1 VGKAL
6 IERTEMWV
14 RRGSTD
20 DRIVDV
26 DIRALSAEGSPRNGG
41 ENPDHVAALAELDI
55 PLPPIIVHRD
65 SMRVIDGL
73 HRLRA
78 AQLRGH
84 STIAVTFYDGTE
96 ADAFVLA
103 VESNVRHGL
112 PLSLPDRKRAAVR
125 IIATHPQWS
134 DRKIASVTGIAP
146 ATVADVRRS
155 APIGEP
161 AEDFARI
168 GRDGRVRPVDI
179 AEGRRRAGQ
188 LISENPNLSL
198 RQIARA
204 AGISPET
211 ARDVRNRLSRG
222 EEPLLPPRPR
232 GVRPRPREE
241 ILKVVPQPSHGEDRH
256 DAVAGPAFTEGLSA
270 VNRLKADPALRLNE
284 TGRQLLRLLSV
295 HMLPPAEWE
304 GIVDTVPPYWSGTV
318 AHLARE
324 CAHIWEEVAA
334 RVEKNV
340 AQGDD
345 SPPSRADSSACPTV

>member
-1 VGKAL
+1 
-6 IERTEMWV
+6 M
-14 RRGSTD
+14 
-20 DRIVDV
+20 
-26 DIRALSAEGSPRNGG
+26 
-41 ENPDHVAALAELDI
+41 AALAELDV
-55 PLPPIIVHRD
+55 PLPPIIVHRA

-84 STIAVTFYDGTE
+84 HTIAATFYDGTE

-112 PLSLPDRKRAAVR
+112 PLSLLDRKRAAAR

-146 ATVADVRRS
+146 GTVADVRRS
-155 APIGEP
+155 AVAGTPGE
-161 AEDFARI
+161 DVARI

-188 LISENPNLSL
+188 LIAENPDLSL

-232 GVRPRPREE
+232 GVRPRPRKEM
-241 ILKVVPQPSHGEDRH
+241 LKVVPRPGHGEGRP
-256 DAVAGPAFTEGLSA
+256 GPAAGTAFAEGLSA

-295 HMLPPAEWE
+295 HMLPPGEWE
-304 GIVDTVPPYWSGTV
+304 GIIDTVPPYWSGTV

-334 RVEKNV
+334 RVEKNI
-340 AQGDD
+340 ARGND
-345 SPPSRADSSACPTV
+345 SPASPADSSACPTM

>member
-1 VGKAL
+1 MA
-6 IERTEMWV
+6 T
-14 RRGSTD
+14 
-20 DRIVDV
+20 
-26 DIRALSAEGSPRNGG
+26 
-41 ENPDHVAALAELDI
+41 LAELDI
-55 PLPPIIVHRD
+55 ALPPIIVHRA

-78 AQLRGH
+78 AQLRGRH
-84 STIAVTFYDGTE
+84 TIAVTFYDGTE

-112 PLSLPDRKRAAVR
+112 PLSLPDRKRAAAR
-125 IIATHPQWS
+125 IVATHPQWS

-146 ATVADVRRS
+146 GTVAEVRRR
-155 APIGEP
+155 AQAGGAGEDLP
-161 AEDFARI
+161 RI

-188 LISENPNLSL
+188 LISENPDLSL

-222 EEPLLPPRPR
+222 EEPLLPARPR
-232 GVRPRPREE
+232 GARPRPREE
-241 ILKVVPQPSHGEDRH
+241 ILRVVPHSGYGETVRH
-256 DAVAGPAFTEGLSA
+256 DTAAVPAFTEGLSA

-295 HMLPPAEWE
+295 HMLPPDEWE
-304 GIVDTVPPYWSGTV
+304 GIIDTVPPYWSGTV

-334 RVEKNV
+334 RVEKNL
-340 AQGDD
+340 AQGND
-345 SPPSRADSSACPTV
+345 SPVPAATAVPAAAPVLPVDSPAIPRV

>member
-1 VGKAL
+1 
-6 IERTEMWV
+6 M
-14 RRGSTD
+14 
-20 DRIVDV
+20 
-26 DIRALSAEGSPRNGG
+26 
-41 ENPDHVAALAELDI
+41 ALAELDA
-55 PLPPIIVHRD
+55 PLPPIIVHRA

-78 AQLRGH
+78 AQLRGRG
-84 STIAVTFYDGTE
+84 TIAVTFYDGTE

-112 PLSLPDRKRAAVR
+112 PLSLSDRKRAAAR
-125 IIATHPQWS
+125 IIVTHPQWS

-146 ATVADVRRS
+146 GTVADLRRS
-155 APIGEP
+155 APVGMSGEGI
-161 AEDFARI
+161 ARI
-168 GRDGRVRPVDI
+168 GRDGRVRPVDV

-188 LISENPNLSL
+188 LIAENPNLSL

-222 EEPLLPPRPR
+222 EEALLSPRSR
-232 GVRPRPREE
+232 GVRPRPGEE
-241 ILKVVPQPSHGEDRH
+241 MLKVVPQTGYGEDRH
-256 DAVAGPAFTEGLSA
+256 GTAAGSAFTEGLSA
-270 VNRLKADPALRLNE
+270 VNRLKADPSLRLND

-295 HMLPPAEWE
+295 HMLPPDEWE
-304 GIVDTVPPYWSGTV
+304 VIIDTVPPYWGGTV

-334 RVEKNV
+334 RVEKNIV
-340 AQGDD
+340 QGN
-345 SPPSRADSSACPTV
+345 DSSACPTV

>member
-1 VGKAL
+1 MGKAL

-14 RRGSTD
+14 RRGSTND
-20 DRIVDV
+20 GIVDI
-26 DIRALSAEGSPRNGG
+26 DIRSLSAEGSPRNDG
-41 ENPDHVAALAELDI
+41 EDPDHVAALAELDG
-55 PLPPIIVHRD
+55 PLPPIIVHRA

-112 PLSLPDRKRAAVR
+112 PLSLPDRKRAAAR

-146 ATVADVRRS
+146 GTVADVRRS
-155 APIGEP
+155 ATVGAPG
-161 AEDFARI
+161 DVARI

-179 AEGRRRAGQ
+179 AEGRRRAGE
-188 LISENPNLSL
+188 LITENPNLSL

-211 ARDVRNRLSRG
+211 ARDVRNRLGRG

-241 ILKVVPQPSHGEDRH
+241 ILKVVPRTGYGEDRH
-256 DAVAGPAFTEGLSA
+256 DTAAGSAFTEGLSA

-295 HMLPPAEWE
+295 HMLPPDEWE

-334 RVEKNV
+334 RVEKNT
-340 AQGDD
+340 AQGND
-345 SPPSRADSSACPTV
+345 SSASPADSSACPTV

>member
-1 VGKAL
+1 MA
-6 IERTEMWV
+6 T
-14 RRGSTD
+14 
-20 DRIVDV
+20 
-26 DIRALSAEGSPRNGG
+26 
-41 ENPDHVAALAELDI
+41 LAELDI
-55 PLPPIIVHRD
+55 ALPPIIVHRA

-84 STIAVTFYDGTE
+84 HTIAVTFYDGTE

-112 PLSLPDRKRAAVR
+112 PLSLPDRKRAAAR
-125 IIATHPQWS
+125 IVATHPQWS

-146 ATVADVRRS
+146 GTVAEVRRTVR
-155 APIGEP
+155 AGGAGEDLP
-161 AEDFARI
+161 RI

-188 LISENPNLSL
+188 LISENPDLSL

-222 EEPLLPPRPR
+222 EEPLLPARPR
-232 GVRPRPREE
+232 GARSRPREE
-241 ILKVVPQPSHGEDRH
+241 ILRVVPQSGYGETVRH
-256 DAVAGPAFTEGLSA
+256 DTAAVPAFTEGLSA

-295 HMLPPAEWE
+295 HMLPPDEWE
-304 GIVDTVPPYWSGTV
+304 GIIDTVPPYWSGTV

-334 RVEKNV
+334 RVEKNL
-340 AQGDD
+340 AQGND
-345 SPPSRADSSACPTV
+345 SPVPAATSVPAAAPVLPVDSSAIPRV

>member
-1 VGKAL
+1 
-6 IERTEMWV
+6 
-14 RRGSTD
+14 
-20 DRIVDV
+20 
-26 DIRALSAEGSPRNGG
+26 
-41 ENPDHVAALAELDI
+41 
-55 PLPPIIVHRD
+55 
-65 SMRVIDGL
+65 MRVIDGL

-84 STIAVTFYDGTE
+84 SSIAVTFYDGTE

-112 PLSLPDRKRAAVR
+112 PLSLPDRKRAAAR

-146 ATVADVRRS
+146 GTVADLRRTTQTGT
-155 APIGEP
+155 AGENIP
-161 AEDFARI
+161 RI

-188 LISENPNLSL
+188 LISENPDLSL

-232 GVRPRPREE
+232 GVRARPREE
-241 ILKVVPQPSHGEDRH
+241 ILKVVPQTGYGEQPRH
-256 DAVAGPAFTEGLSA
+256 DPAAVSAFAEGLSA

-295 HMLPPAEWE
+295 HMLPPDEWE
-304 GIVDTVPPYWSGTV
+304 GIIDTVPPYWSGTV

-334 RVEKNV
+334 RVEQNTG
-340 AQGDD
+340 QGHDGPG
-345 SPPSRADSSACPTV
+345 SAPVPQQAPAAHGGPVVRPAHSGHPAGARTHPSAGPDATATRPDPRAIPTM

>member
-1 VGKAL
+1 MV
-6 IERTEMWV
+6 
-14 RRGSTD
+14 
-20 DRIVDV
+20 
-26 DIRALSAEGSPRNGG
+26 
-41 ENPDHVAALAELDI
+41 ALAELDV
-55 PLPPIIVHRD
+55 PLPPIVVHRA

-84 STIAVTFYDGTE
+84 STIAVSFYDGTD

-112 PLSLPDRKRAAVR
+112 PLSLPDRKRAAAR
-125 IIATHPQWS
+125 IVATHPQWS

-146 ATVADVRRS
+146 NTVADVRRS
-155 APIGEP
+155 APVGTPGEGI
-161 AEDFARI
+161 ARI

-188 LISENPNLSL
+188 LIAENPNLSL

-222 EEPLLPPRPR
+222 EEPLLSPRPR

-241 ILKVVPQPSHGEDRH
+241 RLQVVPQTGRGEDRY
-256 DAVAGPAFTEGLSA
+256 DMAAGAAFAEGLSA

-295 HMLPPAEWE
+295 HPGP
-304 GIVDTVPPYWSGTV
+304 GRTSIVSSSPGSRCATPRCVPPT
-318 AHLARE
+318 
-324 CAHIWEEVAA
+324 
-334 RVEKNV
+334 
-340 AQGDD
+340 
-345 SPPSRADSSACPTV
+345 PSAFCSATTTG

>member
-1 VGKAL
+1 
-6 IERTEMWV
+6 M
-14 RRGSTD
+14 
-20 DRIVDV
+20 
-26 DIRALSAEGSPRNGG
+26 
-41 ENPDHVAALAELDI
+41 ALAELDV
-55 PLPPIIVHRD
+55 PLPPIIVHRAT
-65 SMRVIDGL
+65 MRVLDGL

-78 AQLRGH
+78 AQLRGL
-84 STIAVTFYDGTE
+84 SSIAVSFYDGTE

-112 PLSLPDRKRAAVR
+112 PLSLPDRKRAAAR

-146 ATVADVRRS
+146 GTVADVRRS
-155 APIGEP
+155 ATVDAPGEGV
-161 AEDFARI
+161 ARI

-188 LISENPNLSL
+188 LITENPNLSL

-222 EEPLLPPRPR
+222 EEPLLSPRPR
-232 GVRPRPREE
+232 GVRSRPREE
-241 ILKVVPQPSHGEDRH
+241 LLKVVRQSDHGEDRH
-256 DAVAGPAFTEGLSA
+256 DAAAGSSFTEGLSA

-295 HMLPPAEWE
+295 HMLPPDEWE
-304 GIVDTVPPYWSGTV
+304 GIIDTVPPYWGGTV

-334 RVEKNV
+334 RVEKNI
-340 AQGDD
+340 AQGNEAAA
-345 SPPSRADSSACPTV
+345 SPTDTSACPTV